1 METEGYILKAFITN
15 LKQYNEGKL
24 EGEWVGFPTTYEHL
38 KPVMDKAGI
47 SSSNVAFVTDYDT
60 KIMRLTHA
68 MGEFVNLDELNYLA
82 SELYILDKEELA
94 CYENALNCRDCNNIK
109 DLINL
114 TYNLDNYAYYP
125 EITND
130 EELGLY
136 YIEECNELEIPDN
149 IQPYF
154 NYEEYGRDA
163 KFNHGGM
170 FTENGYIVNL
180 GGNFTEYYD
189 GTKEDIPSEYCV
201 TSKPQTEEPN
211 KSMEKASENINRNR
225 ALSGISR

>member
-15 LKQYNEGKL
+15 LNQYNEGNL

-38 KPVMDKAGI
+38 KPIMDKEGI
-47 SSSNVAFVTDYDT
+47 SSSNVAFVTDYNT
-60 KIMRLTHA
+60 KIIGLPKA
-68 MGEFVNLDELNYLA
+68 IGEFVNLNELNYLA
-82 SELYILDKEELA
+82 RELYILDKEELA
-94 CYENALNCRDCNNIK
+94 CYENALACRNYDNIK

-114 TYNLDNYAYYP
+114 TYNLDNYDYHP
-125 EITND
+125 EITNE
-130 EELGLY
+130 EELGRY
-136 YIEECNELEIPDN
+136 CIEECNEMEVPEN
-149 IQPYF
+149 ILPYF
-154 NYEEYGRDA
+154 DFEAYGRDA
-163 KFNHGGM
+163 NINRNGM

-180 GGNFTEYYD
+180 NGNFTEYYD